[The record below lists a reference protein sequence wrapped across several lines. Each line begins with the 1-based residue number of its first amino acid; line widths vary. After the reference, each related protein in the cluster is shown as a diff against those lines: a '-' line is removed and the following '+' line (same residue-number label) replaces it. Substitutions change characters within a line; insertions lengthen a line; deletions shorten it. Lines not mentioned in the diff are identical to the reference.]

1 MVLYLGWKKTLLSGN
16 VTLYTRVENAL
27 SLGEV
32 VLVPEMNFLIDI
44 VLHLNREERI

>member
-1 MVLYLGWKKTLLSGN
+1 M
-16 VTLYTRVENAL
+16 RVENAL

-44 VLHLNREERI
+44 VLHLGGEEKFLPMIENLMGNMSW